1 MLILTATN
9 ASEEIAILQ
18 TLGLGA
24 DILKDCLVVIGF
36 EARESGISDSFTRPL
51 RLHHNTIVL
60 KWPLGTSTN
69 SDAKMTSGASTSRT
83 KRVSLPVNSRE

>member
-1 MLILTATN
+1 MQVVVWLSLLLEHSTEKHFYCDYTSHVFSMLILTATN

-36 EARESGISDSFTRPL
+36 EAR
-51 RLHHNTIVL
+51 
-60 KWPLGTSTN
+60 
-69 SDAKMTSGASTSRT
+69 
-83 KRVSLPVNSRE
+83 